1 MTDPPAA
8 APAPVLNR
16 GYSRADVIRLRK
28 RHRGYQLTLA
38 VEVLLVLAL
47 PLAELWPGLLSLLL
61 VALAVVLCV
70 FLSRYSLLRRSRL
83 VVYLFGAL
91 AIALELLWHLL
102 RLIHPHWGVL
112 LTVPHVVVWV
122 VFLTLVL
129 LRKVNGLVREPF
141 VTVSVVMG
149 AASGYL
155 LIGIAGG
162 LLFTALWV
170 FQPQA
175 FNLIDLPAPGRDAA
189 GRLLTIAPALM
200 AGAMNLLT
208 TAGTALLN
216 PRNVTAQVI
225 SSAITVAG
233 QLYVAIL
240 IALILGRFHRR
251 RL

>member
-1 MTDPPAA
+1 M
-8 APAPVLNR
+8 
-16 GYSRADVIRLRK
+16 
-28 RHRGYQLTLA
+28 
-38 VEVLLVLAL
+38 EVLLVLCL
-47 PLAELWPGLLSLLL
+47 PLAALWPWLLSLLL
-61 VALAVVLCV
+61 VLMAVVLIV
-70 FLSRYSLLRRSRL
+70 FLSRFSLMQRSRL
-83 VVYLFGAL
+83 IVFVFGGL
-91 AIALELLWHLL
+91 AITLEVLWHLL
-102 RLIHPHWGVL
+102 RQLDPRWSVAL
-112 LTVPHVVVWV
+112 SVPHVMVWV
-122 VFLTLVL
+122 VFLVLVL
-129 LRKVNGLVREPF
+129 LRKVQGLVREPF

-175 FNLIDLPAPGRDAA
+175 FNPAAIPLAMDGPLAFS
-189 GRLLTIAPALM
+189 RLDVAPALM

-208 TAGTALLN
+208 TAGTSLLN

-225 SSAITVAG
+225 SSAITVSG

-251 RL
+251 RG

>member
-1 MTDPPAA
+1 MVGPGPGSK
-8 APAPVLNR
+8 R
-16 GYSRADVIRLRK
+16 YSPADVQRLRK

-38 VEVLLVLAL
+38 MEVLLVISL
-47 PLAELWPGLLSLLL
+47 PLAAIWPGLLSVML
-61 VALAVVLCV
+61 VSLAVVLNV
-70 FLSRYSLLRRSRL
+70 FLSRYSLMRRSRS
-83 VVYLFGAL
+83 VVYVFGGL
-91 AIALELLWHLL
+91 AIALEVLWHLL
-102 RLIHPHWGVL
+102 RQLDPRWSLVL
-112 LTVPHVVVWV
+112 ALPHVMVWV
-122 VFLTLVL
+122 AFLILVL

-175 FNLIDLPAPGRDAA
+175 FNLAAFPMGEAGAPTALLASSSIDV
-189 GRLLTIAPALM
+189 APALM
-200 AGAMNLLT
+200 AAAMNLLT

-216 PRNVTAQVI
+216 PRNVTAQVM

-251 RL
+251 SN

>member
-1 MTDPPAA
+1 MVGA
-8 APAPVLNR
+8 APGAR
-16 GYSRADVIRLRK
+16 RYSRGDIERLRK
-28 RHRGYQLTLA
+28 RHRGYQITLA
-38 VEVLLVLAL
+38 VEVLLVLSL
-47 PLAELWPGLLSLLL
+47 PLAERWPGLLSLLL
-61 VALAVVLCV
+61 VALAVVLSA
-70 FLSRYSLLRRSRL
+70 FLSRYSLLRRSRV
-83 VVYLFGAL
+83 VVYVFGGL
-91 AIALELLWHLL
+91 AIALEVLWHLL
-102 RLIHPHWGVL
+102 RQLDPRWGVA
-112 LTVPHVVVWV
+112 LTVPHVLVWV
-122 VFLTLVL
+122 VFLALVL
-129 LRKVNGLVREPF
+129 LRKVKTLVREPF

-175 FNLIDLPAPGRDAA
+175 FIFTDLPVAAPDAA
-189 GRLLTIAPALM
+189 NGLMTTAPALM

-216 PRNVTAQVI
+216 PRNVTAQVM

-251 RL
+251 LG

>member
-1 MTDPPAA
+1 MNRPEPYS
-8 APAPVLNR
+8 NR
-16 GYSRADVIRLRK
+16 GYTSADIQRLRK

-38 VEVLLVLAL
+38 AEVLLVFCL

-61 VALAVVLCV
+61 VGLAVVLIV
-70 FLSRYSLLRRSRL
+70 FLSRYSMLRRSRL
-83 VVYLFGAL
+83 VVYLFGGL
-91 AIALELLWHLL
+91 AIALEMLWHLL
-102 RLIHPHWGVL
+102 RQLDPGWGVA

-129 LRKVNGLVREPF
+129 LRKVKGLVREPF

-175 FNLIDLPAPGRDAA
+175 FNLTDLPAAGSDAA
-189 GRLLTIAPALM
+189 MGLMRTAPALM

-216 PRNVTAQVI
+216 PRNVTVQVI

-240 IALILGRFHRR
+240 IALILGRFHQRR
-251 RL
+251 G

>member
-1 MTDPPAA
+1 MVGPGS
-8 APAPVLNR
+8 VSNR
-16 GYSRADVIRLRK
+16 GYTRVDVERLRK

-38 VEVLLVLAL
+38 MEVLLVLCL
-47 PLAELWPGLLSLLL
+47 PLAELWPALLSLLL
-61 VALAVVLCV
+61 VLMAAVLIV
-70 FLSRYSLLRRSRL
+70 FLSRYSLLSRSRS
-83 VVYLFGAL
+83 VVYAFGGL
-91 AIALELLWHLL
+91 AIALEVLWHLL
-102 RLIHPHWGVL
+102 RQLEPHWSVA

-122 VFLTLVL
+122 VFLMFVL
-129 LRKVNGLVREPF
+129 IRKVHGLVREPF

-175 FNLIDLPAPGRDAA
+175 FNLAAIPVAGDGALVLSRLDA
-189 GRLLTIAPALM
+189 APALM
-200 AGAMNLLT
+200 AGALNLLT

-216 PRNVTAQVI
+216 PRNVTVQVI
-225 SSAITVAG
+225 SSVITVSG

-251 RL
+251 RG

>member
-1 MTDPPAA
+1 MAGPGLVA
-8 APAPVLNR
+8 NR
-16 GYSRADVIRLRK
+16 GYTRADVERLRK

-38 VEVLLVLAL
+38 VEVLLVLCL
-47 PLAELWPGLLSLLL
+47 PLAEMWPGLLSVLL
-61 VALAVVLCV
+61 VVLAVVLSV
-70 FLSRYSLLRRSRL
+70 FLSRYSLLRRSRA
-83 VVYLFGAL
+83 VVYVFGGL
-91 AIALELLWHLL
+91 AIALEVLWHLL
-102 RLIHPHWGVL
+102 RLLDPRWAVA

-122 VFLTLVL
+122 VFLALVL

-175 FNLIDLPAPGRDAA
+175 FNVTDLPAPGSDAA
-189 GRLLTIAPALM
+189 RGLMTIAPALM

-225 SSAITVAG
+225 SSMITVAG

-251 RL
+251 LR

>member
-1 MTDPPAA
+1 MVEPEPLST
-8 APAPVLNR
+8 R
-16 GYSRADVIRLRK
+16 GYTRADVERLRK

-38 VEVLLVLAL
+38 VEVLLVLCL

-61 VALAVVLCV
+61 VALAVVLNV
-70 FLSRYSLLRRSRL
+70 FLSRYSLLRRSRM
-83 VVYLFGAL
+83 VVYGFGGL
-91 AIALELLWHLL
+91 AIALEVLWHLL
-102 RLIHPHWGVL
+102 RQIDSRWAVL

-122 VFLTLVL
+122 VFLALVL

-141 VTVSVVMG
+141 VTVSVLMG

-175 FNLIDLPAPGRDAA
+175 FNLADLPAAGSDAA
-189 GRLLTIAPALM
+189 RGLMTIAPALM

-225 SSAITVAG
+225 SSMITVAG

-240 IALILGRFHRR
+240 IAVILGRFHRR
-251 RL
+251 LR

>member
-1 MTDPPAA
+1 MAGPE
-8 APAPVLNR
+8 PVSNR
-16 GYSRADVIRLRK
+16 GYTRADVERLRK

-38 VEVLLVLAL
+38 VEVLLVLCL
-47 PLAELWPGLLSLLL
+47 PLAELWPGLLSFLL
-61 VALAVVLCV
+61 VALAVVLIV
-70 FLSRYSLLRRSRL
+70 FLSRYSLLRSSRL
-83 VVYLFGAL
+83 VVYAFGGV
-91 AIALELLWHLL
+91 AIALELLWLLL
-102 RLIHPHWGVL
+102 RQFDPRWGVA

-122 VFLTLVL
+122 VFLALVL
-129 LRKVNGLVREPF
+129 LRKVKGLVREPF

-175 FNLIDLPAPGRDAA
+175 FNLADLPASGGTAA
-189 GRLLTIAPALM
+189 GELLATAPALM

-208 TAGTALLN
+208 TAGTSLLN
-216 PRNVTAQVI
+216 PRNVTGQVI
-225 SSAITVAG
+225 SSAITVTG

-251 RL
+251 RI

>member
-1 MTDPPAA
+1 
-8 APAPVLNR
+8 VISHR
-16 GYSRADVIRLRK
+16 GYSRADLVRLRK

-38 VEVLLVLAL
+38 AEVLLVLCL
-47 PLAELWPGLLSLLL
+47 PLVLQWPWLMSLLL
-61 VALAVVLCV
+61 VLMASVLIV
-70 FLSRYSLLRRSRL
+70 FLSRYSLLQRSRV
-83 VVYLFGAL
+83 VVYLFGGL
-91 AIALELLWHLL
+91 AITLELLWLL
-102 RLIHPHWGVL
+102 LHKLDPNWSVL
-112 LTVPHVVVWV
+112 LSVPHVVVWL
-122 VFLTLVL
+122 VFLVLVL
-129 LRKVNGLVREPF
+129 LRKVQGLVREPF

-162 LLFTALWV
+162 LLFTTLWV

-175 FNLIDLPAPGRDAA
+175 FNLAALPVA
-189 GRLLTIAPALM
+189 GEGALVFNRLNVAPALM

-216 PRNVTAQVI
+216 PHNVTAQVI
-225 SSAITVAG
+225 SSAITVSG

-251 RL
+251 RD